1 MVRTDRPYWPHSQPD
16 PQTPPRP
23 RRPASRACLGPCNTR
38 WRRAQQTL
46 DAHDAAVKAWED
58 NPAGSQPD
66 EPQVPVVS
74 PWPGDPV
81 FCPRCQ
87 AKLRL
92 RLAELD
98 DLASIAAREADGHR
112 SGPDAERVSGTRGTR
127 SPSPAAD
134 TLDEL
139 ASMLRGWESAARRTD
154 STPPRRGYLAT
165 EITTTVCWLV
175 AHFETLITNPDTAAD
190 FAREIT
196 EWHRML
202 TRMTKAGTARHPKPM
217 PCPRCDARSL
227 EWEEGTEYVECTNRD
242 WGNRECRK
250 LMSLAE
256 YDAAFDAWMRNGQHH
271 EAA

>member
-1 MVRTDRPYWPHSQPD
+1 MPEVECVGVCNNRLRKAREEYIRALAAYDDAVEARAGNPDLPEPEKPQPPD
-16 PQTPPRP
+16 MKPWF
-23 RRPASRACLGPCNTR
+23 G
-38 WRRAQQTL
+38 
-46 DAHDAAVKAWED
+46 
-58 NPAGSQPD
+58 NP
-66 EPQVPVVS
+66 
-74 PWPGDPV
+74 

-139 ASMLRGWESAARRTD
+139 ASVLRGWEAVARD
-154 STPPRRGYLAT
+154 KDGTPPRRGYLAT
-165 EITTTVCWLV
+165 EITTSVSWLV
-175 AHFETLITNPDTAAD
+175 AHFDSLIMHPDVAED
-190 FAREIT
+190 FAREIG
-196 EWHRML
+196 EWHRL
-202 TRMTKAGTARHPKPM
+202 LIRLTKAGTARHQKPM
-217 PCPRCDARSL
+217 PCPRCGARSL
-227 EWEEGTEYVECTNRD
+227 EYEEGTMHIECMNRD

-250 LMSLAE
+250 LMTIDE
-256 YDAAFDAWMRNGQHH
+256 YEAAFDAWMKAGQRH